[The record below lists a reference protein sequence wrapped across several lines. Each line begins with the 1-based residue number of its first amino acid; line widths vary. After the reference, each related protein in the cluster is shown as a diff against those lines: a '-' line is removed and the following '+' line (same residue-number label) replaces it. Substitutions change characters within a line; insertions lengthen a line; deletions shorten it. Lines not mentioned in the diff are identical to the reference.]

1 MADPVL
7 QRPMFGG
14 QMPPMQNNSVGTGIT
29 SGLVD
34 PVEQQAF
41 GQMAGG
47 MEDMLS
53 NIDAASS
60 VEEIMDS
67 VRGDQSSM
75 EDRRGELAGYVG
87 EKDAEKT
94 PESVLALLQPTFTI
108 MDMMQEQSAAGG
120 IANAMPMGETNAMP
134 MEPPVAEG
142 GIASMMG
149 APPPN
154 FNQGGAVLQLANG
167 GLVESLDPF
176 KQAIMQGVQERVD
189 PFVGEIV
196 SNAQQEFNLTGNNL
210 SEGMLMPYSDP
221 RGPNPYS
228 DFNPVELTTYT
239 PPQPM
244 KLAGVSAPSLR
255 NRESYDKL
263 GAETAAMRKREGFM
277 GQVVLPGEES
287 FEDYM
292 AMGNLGNFQSFA
304 GGGYVQSPGMEE
316 ASMRMMQGEQPV
328 YRAEGTNPYTVT
340 YPELT
345 KPNFSNIQS
354 NIQDF
359 TSLIPTLNLQQGE
372 TDANVIAQ
380 QRLNMLNQY
389 LPEAK
394 TKEEYLEDYKSFM
407 GTKDAQG
414 YLDEYDELF
423 AGDAKKDFQRDAF
436 IRLAQLGSQIAGS
449 DKNLL
454 GAISEN
460 LGDFAAGV
468 GEDAKTLSAEERAA
482 KQYAFQQS
490 KADEQAALAFAFQKE
505 QDAKKSLN
513 TQQSQIVLSAINEA
527 EKNNDSLNETTNAAI
542 LSMAAQGINAETE
555 NVKILNDNAHQQF
568 VYSNKSL
575 TTPFIEYGKIGA
587 NGKIDVIR
595 GRIDPKDGNMMYYN
609 QDKGAYELVPDDYT
623 ELNAAGMKA
632 LNFDSSLVDFS
643 NVKPKTFLVPDS
655 NSDVGWNQVDGGF
668 DPQLGY
674 LIKDENNQWVSA
686 PDGYNIGT
694 LSDVLNN
701 IERVDD
707 RTFSTYVG
715 PDGKVTTSIVSF
727 GGKKYPLPTSYML
740 SKAEIG
746 TDEKTGRTI
755 LISGNAM
762 VTQIDATT
770 FQNYANIS
778 PKEKEW
784 LGKRG
789 DSHINALNVVDDIL
803 ASLSSESGKPIGPLS
818 NLKLFL
824 NNSVSAWIPSDN
836 ADSILRWSGTQ
847 AARDLTDK
855 LGRELRKSLAL
866 SSRYAVTEQEINAR
880 FGLTKEDFWKDPR
893 AAIVKLQVLGNYLQN
908 DLNAIRTKV
917 DPEGTPLLRAD
928 LMPQGNW
935 NDPLLMNDPSAPED
949 LIFRQL
955 YYVNNL
961 IDNNAPMENLVIQFN
976 NGYELEGFLKEKMLN
991 LAVPESAYKTG
1002 DQYVMEPIKITL
1014 NNGIVTTNDTKLKP
1028 ENKMKTFMSNGFDF
1042 LSTVFTDRK
1051 LNSILADDTE
1061 KNE

>member
-328 YRAEGTNPYTVT
+328 YRAEGTNPYTVN

-345 KPNFSNIQS
+345 KPDFSKIQS
-354 NIQDF
+354 NIQKF

-372 TDANVIAQ
+372 TDADVIAQ

-407 GTKDAQG
+407 GTKDVQG

-505 QDAKKSLN
+505 QDAKTSLN
-513 TQQSQIVLSAINEA
+513 AQQSQIVLSAINDA
-527 EKNNDSLNETTNAAI
+527 EKNTNSLNETTNAAI
-542 LSMAAQGINAETE
+542 LSMAQQGINTETA
-555 NVKILNDNAHQQF
+555 NVKAINDQAHEQF

-623 ELNAAGMKA
+623 ELNAAGIKA
-632 LNFDSSLVDFS
+632 LDFDTSKVDFS
-643 NVKPKTFLVPDS
+643 SVKPKTFLVPDS
-655 NSDVGWNQVDGGF
+655 DSELGYSQVDGGF

-686 PDGYNIGT
+686 PDGYNLGK
-694 LSDVLNN
+694 LSEITTTSEQDGG
-701 IERVDD
+701 RV
-707 RTFSTYVG
+707 YVTVTG
-715 PDGKVTTSIVSF
+715 PDGNSRRNLVSF
-727 GGKKYPLPTSYML
+727 DGNSLPTSYMYQKPEY
-740 SKAEIG
+740 SFSETDG
-746 TDEKTGRTI
+746 TRSI
-755 LISGNAM
+755 ASGNIM
-762 VTQIDATT
+762 VTEVDSTT

-778 PKEKEW
+778 SAQKQW
-784 LGKRG
+784 LAQRG
-789 DSHINALNVVDDIL
+789 DAHISTLSEIDKIL
-803 ASLSSESGKPIGPLS
+803 LKLSQTDNKPVGPLS
-818 NLKLFL
+818 NFKLFA
-824 NNSVSAWIPSDN
+824 NNTLSAWIPSDGL
-836 ADSILRWSGTQ
+836 DSILQWSETQ
-847 AARDLTDK
+847 EGRSLTNV
-855 LGRELRKSLAL
+855 LTRELRKSLAL
-866 SSRYAVTEQEINAR
+866 SSRYAVTEQEINSR
-880 FGLTKEDFWKDPR
+880 FGLTEADFWKDPK
-893 AAIVKLQVLGNYLQN
+893 AALVKLQVLGNYLQN
-908 DLNAIRTKV
+908 DLNAIRSQV

-935 NDPLLMNDPSAPED
+935 NDPLIMNDGTAPED
-949 LIFRQL
+949 SELRQL

-961 IDNNAPMENLVIQFN
+961 IKNNAPMENVVIQFN
-976 NGYELEGFLKEKMLN
+976 NG
-991 LAVPESAYKTG
+991 
-1002 DQYVMEPIKITL
+1002 
-1014 NNGIVTTNDTKLKP
+1014 
-1028 ENKMKTFMSNGFDF
+1028 
-1042 LSTVFTDRK
+1042 
-1051 LNSILADDTE
+1051 
-1061 KNE
+1061 